1 MENSITPITPLQIIP
16 MHEFLEIP
24 EESLHSLTMLER
36 YRKKKPKGKLP
47 PILEF
52 ASLSVPAN
60 IRKSFTA

>member
-1 MENSITPITPLQIIP
+1 MEDSIQPLNIVP
-16 MHEFLEIP
+16 MHEFLGITQ
-24 EESLHSLTMLER
+24 ESIDVITMIER

-47 PILEF
+47 PILES